1 MTFLAIVLCG
11 LVLRMFRGCLK
22 GLLLI
27 VLIALVL
34 RHDHE
39 LARQFWDV
47 VDTLMRKG
55 TEFINEP

>member
-11 LVLRMFRGCLK
+11 LVFRMFRGCLK
-22 GLLLI
+22 GVLLL

-39 LARQFWDV
+39 LARQFWDL
-47 VDTLMRKG
+47 VDTLIRKG
-55 TEFINEP
+55 AEVINEP